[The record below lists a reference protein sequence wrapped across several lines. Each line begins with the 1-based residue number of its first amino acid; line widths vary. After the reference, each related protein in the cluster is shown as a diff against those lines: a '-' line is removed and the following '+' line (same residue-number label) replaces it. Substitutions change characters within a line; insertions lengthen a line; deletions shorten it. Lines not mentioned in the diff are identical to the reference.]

1 MFSPAEYLTNLNQI
15 SLLNGLVIPFKPI
28 GPSIPVV
35 ATVPPGAEQC
45 NDVISFLAASPIG
58 LKTAAIIGAAIIL
71 TYLIKKYGRTI
82 LTSLQSRIKDIVLA
96 IQQKINRQRTVQLLP
111 VSQTVV
117 MGWWFTEP
125 RRISF
130 TKAMPNSHA
139 PNSSGL
145 CGARYGWS
153 LASSMT
159 VAQSSWYSW
168 VLTRFISSRAGGL
181 SSHGKSLPLSSV
193 SLNYLRRYDT
203 ISRTVSN
210 LFLS

>member
-1 MFSPAEYLTNLNQI
+1 VVLLCQQLDHGFFAHNPMFSPAEYLTNLNQI

-117 MGWWFTEP
+117 MG
-125 RRISF
+125 
-130 TKAMPNSHA
+130 
-139 PNSSGL
+139 
-145 CGARYGWS
+145 
-153 LASSMT
+153 
-159 VAQSSWYSW
+159 
-168 VLTRFISSRAGGL
+168 
-181 SSHGKSLPLSSV
+181 
-193 SLNYLRRYDT
+193 
-203 ISRTVSN
+203 
-210 LFLS
+210 